1 MPLPKLARELT
12 SFLVYLPVK
21 SNLGIWKHQPAVG
34 ALSTVFFQ
42 PALSFSTNGCPVF
55 APGELCFVL
64 FVSREDKKKN
74 KRKSTADQLFK
85 ELIQTAASS
94 FPKFSLVKSS
104 PFSGAV
110 VPLRQ
115 TLPSGG
121 CTEMHAGHVK
131 TRQSKKTLIIDN
143 RV

>member
-1 MPLPKLARELT
+1 MPLPKLARKLT
-12 SFLVYLPVK
+12 SFLVCLPVK
-21 SNLGIWKHQPAVG
+21 SNLGIWKHQPAVEV
-34 ALSTVFFQ
+34 LSTVFFQ
-42 PALSFSTNGCPVF
+42 PALSFSTNSRPVF

-64 FVSREDKKKN
+64 FVSREDKKK
-74 KRKSTADQLFK
+74 KSTADQLFK

-94 FPKFSLVKSS
+94 FPKFKLVKSS

-110 VPLRQ
+110 VPLHQ

-121 CTEMHAGHVK
+121 RTEMHAEHLK
-131 TRQSKKTLIIDN
+131 TRQSKKTLITDN